1 MNIRY
6 PFLKPSVPDLEEILP
21 DLKEIYRNRWFSNMG
36 PFERLLTAKI
46 GECLDGTGVAVVS
59 NCTAGL
65 MLGLRASV
73 NGKRREVLVPSYTFV
88 ATVSAIDWAGLMPLF
103 ADVDASSWQMDP
115 SHEKDILK
123 RKDKIGVI
131 LLCNT
136 FGSPSD
142 VEAWQEIARRLDV
155 PLLIDS
161 AAGFGGQYGDG
172 TRQGTKGT
180 AEFFSVHATKPFAVG
195 EGGIVASQDAAL
207 IARIED
213 MKNFGLN
220 RERISQFT
228 GLNAKMTEFQAV
240 IGLHSLRQLPSSV
253 ERRRAAAACYR
264 HCLRG
269 FAFQDKG
276 ELSTYPFFP
285 ALSPIG
291 KDRDQV
297 IRHAAARG
305 VQLRDYYAKPVHA
318 QPFGR
323 RFPKLNGLPVT
334 NRLARRAVCLPMY
347 DDMGED
353 DIKVI
358 SGVVNE
364 A

>member
-1 MNIRY
+1 MKIRY
-6 PFLKPSVPDLEEILP
+6 PFLKPNIPKLAQMLP
-21 DLKEIYRNRWFSNMG
+21 DLQEVYRNGCFTNMG

-46 GECLDGTGVAVVS
+46 GECLDGMGVAVVS

-65 MLGLRASV
+65 MLGLRATV

-88 ATVSAIDWAGLMPLF
+88 ATVSAIDWVGLMPLF
-103 ADVDASSWQMDP
+103 ADVDALSWQMDP

-123 RKDKIGVI
+123 RKDKIGAV

-142 VEAWQEIARRLDV
+142 VESWREIARRLDV

-180 AEFFSVHATKPFAVG
+180 AEFFSMHATKPFAVG
-195 EGGIVASQDAAL
+195 EGGIVASQDADL

-220 RERISQFT
+220 RERISQFP
-228 GLNAKMTEFQAV
+228 GLNAKLTEFQAI

-253 ERRRAAAACYR
+253 ERRRAAAARYR

-269 FAFQDKG
+269 FAFQEKG
-276 ELSTYPFFP
+276 EFSTYPFFP

-291 KDRDQV
+291 KDRDRI
-297 IRHAAARG
+297 IRHAAARA

-334 NRLARRAVCLPMY
+334 NRLAQRAVCLPMY
-347 DDMGED
+347 DDIGEN
-353 DIKVI
+353 DIEAI
-358 SGVVNE
+358 SRVVNE